1 MRPAP
6 TRQIPTC
13 RPGRPPYCWGQRP
26 LSSPPRAAMLVVSR
40 SVPVRPG
47 RLLAVY
53 YLLPPPLRTSVLVL
67 VLLLSTAGLALTG

>member
-1 MRPAP
+1 
-6 TRQIPTC
+6 
-13 RPGRPPYCWGQRP
+13 
-26 LSSPPRAAMLVVSR
+26 MLVVSR